1 MTDFILNF
9 RYRTKGIVLNSASN
23 FILKQKA
30 ELRFTHAIIKDFQ
43 IACKCKQ
50 LHVSAHNCM
59 QVTPNLLEWEALGFF
74 YMKSNVFWSIR
85 FLLYEIKR
93 VLVDN
98 STIFKHSW
106 RDNLLIYGFVVPYFF
121 IQNMYMPLKK
131 YFGNKL
137 CLMGQIGIR

>member
-1 MTDFILNF
+1 MTDFIHNF
-9 RYRTKGIVLNSASN
+9 RYRTKGIVLKSASN
-23 FILKQKA
+23 FILHQNFLLKKQNYA
-30 ELRFTHAIIKDFQ
+30 RNYQRFPNCLQVQA
-43 IACKCKQ
+43 IACKCTQ
-50 LHVSAHNCM
+50 LHASHPELTRVRR
-59 QVTPNLLEWEALGFF
+59 
-74 YMKSNVFWSIR
+74 IR

-93 VLVDN
+93 VLVYN
-98 STIFKHSW
+98 SKIFKHSW